1 MDEILISSDFQQIVD
16 DDLRKHLVDPL
27 PTGSRLT
34 AIFDSCHS
42 GTMLDL
48 PHYRCNSFRAER
60 RDSLPVAPTSPEDEL
75 SVMALRTRSTRR
87 ARTVATEAELKQRG
101 KPIVKAKFTKFKA
114 VVRAI
119 MMMKSARSRVK
130 SSAIMPYTKIRQ
142 SVSVAHPASATHK
155 CGPRCRL
162 EIKAVPTVI
171 SISACED
178 HQRSWEVDF
187 DGDGSESIHS
197 ASSVSSNGSM
207 TKALINILENTPS
220 ISVEHMHLKLS
231 DHLWQDAF
239 AKQRF
244 AIRFIKQHGAKYT
257 KKQIEKMKED
267 LEFDVQTPQIGSLAP
282 LRGDEIFIVGRRDVR
297 GPSTFGFVP
306 RLIKNM

>member
-1 MDEILISSDFQQIVD
+1 MTIHLRQFSILVIRGPCSIFHTTAATPFGQNGAIHCVRVYTLHTLWTMQFTYYAF
-16 DDLRKHLVDPL
+16 L
-27 PTGSRLT
+27 P
-34 AIFDSCHS
+34 A
-42 GTMLDL
+42 
-48 PHYRCNSFRAER
+48 
-60 RDSLPVAPTSPEDEL
+60 VAPTSPEDEL

-162 EIKAVPTVI
+162 EIKAVPTVVCPLTLYPSRRRTLRLVIVHPQI

-207 TKALINILENTPS
+207 TK
-220 ISVEHMHLKLS
+220 
-231 DHLWQDAF
+231 
-239 AKQRF
+239 
-244 AIRFIKQHGAKYT
+244 
-257 KKQIEKMKED
+257 
-267 LEFDVQTPQIGSLAP
+267 
-282 LRGDEIFIVGRRDVR
+282 VGLHSQSYS
-297 GPSTFGFVP
+297 P
-306 RLIKNM
+306 